1 MNKNELMKIISML
14 PAEQRQSYPL
24 LLALQISYDEELG
37 KIYSTTYKR
46 VMKHIRDVRPGDT
59 ARYIN
64 LLSEI
69 EAELNNMGARQLYL
83 MNNAMFNAYT
93 LGMQNNLTGVYQ
105 SPLITANLTYLD
117 KSKVEAAIK
126 RVWNDKHYSDR
137 IWANKEALKQYVRSD
152 ILAYVIGGTD
162 RRTLITN
169 LADKM
174 NVTRNRATT
183 LVRTESMAYY
193 SNGTIE
199 KYKNSGITAYKYLA
213 ALDSRTSE
221 TCAELNGK
229 EFSVNAARIGVN
241 MPPMHPNCRSTIVPS
256 QWGGMPL

>member
-1 MNKNELMKIISML
+1 ML
-14 PAEQRQSYPL
+14 PAEQKASYPL
-24 LLALQISYDEELG
+24 LLALQIAYDEELG
-37 KIYSTTYKR
+37 KIYSATYRR
-46 VMKHIRDVRPGDT
+46 VLKHIKDVRPGDIS
-59 ARYIN
+59 RYAS
-64 LLSEI
+64 LLGEI
-69 EAELNNMGARQLYL
+69 EEELNRMGMRQVYM

-93 LGMQNNLTGVYQ
+93 MGYQDNLTGVYQ
-105 SPLITANLTYLD
+105 SPFITANLTYLD
-117 KSKVEAAIK
+117 KSKVEAALK
-126 RVWNDKHYSDR
+126 RKWNDKHYSDR
-137 IWANKEALKQYVRSD
+137 IWANKEALKEYVRSD
-152 ILAYVIGGTD
+152 VLSYVIGGTD

-199 KYKNSGITAYKYLA
+199 KYKNSGITSYKYLA

-221 TCAELNGK
+221 ICAELNGK
-229 EFSVNAARIGVN
+229 EFSVNAAQIGVN

-256 QWGGMPL
+256 EWGGMPL